1 MKRLKFLGFAL
12 FLGVSFLNA
21 CPSYCLTLSGIRTLT
36 RTLVNDSGTSRR
48 RFSDSQLNTWINE
61 AQRQVS
67 ARTYCIEISTSFEL
81 VSGTTYYATRSD
93 FLSVRRLT
101 YKYFELP
108 ETTPAA
114 LDGRATIWET
124 SKGGP
129 INYFVRFSSRNMIGF
144 VPFPNAV
151 TDTGTIR
158 MDFYAYASDLSAGTD
173 TPFNAINE
181 LTVYHESLAFYAAGI
196 AAAIDGRTDIAGLYF
211 QRYETTIKL
220 MEERCRARPNYTPG
234 LTGSR

>member
-81 VSGTTYYATRSD
+81 VSGTTYYPTRTD
-93 FLSVRRLT
+93 FLHVRRLT
-101 YKYFELP
+101 YKFFELP

-114 LDGRATIWET
+114 LDGRTTIWET

-144 VPFPNAV
+144 VPFPNAS

-158 MDFYAYASDLSAGTD
+158 MDFYAHATSLSAD
-173 TPFNAINE
+173 ADVPFNGINE
-181 LTVYHESLAFYAAGI
+181 LTSYHESLAFYAAGI

-211 QRYETTIKL
+211 QRYEAIIKL